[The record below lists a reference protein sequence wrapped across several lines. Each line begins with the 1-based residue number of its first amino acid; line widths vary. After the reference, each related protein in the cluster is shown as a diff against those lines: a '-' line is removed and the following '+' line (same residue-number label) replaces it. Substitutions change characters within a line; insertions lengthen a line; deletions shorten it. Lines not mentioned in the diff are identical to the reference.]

1 MQKVTASRPEPFF
14 VADHRA
20 LDFLNSVASPHGETI
35 DWLEDGPALLAW
47 LNKGFGHPSGAGLNA
62 NELNSTA
69 AQARTLREWFR
80 GFVAKHAGAA
90 LTPAAA
96 RALKPLNELL
106 ASDQCYQQI
115 VAGDGDR
122 PLVVR
127 SSHRPNAPHATLQ
140 PLAHALADFLC
151 HADFTQVRQC
161 EGEGCTLWFLDV
173 SKSHKRRW
181 CSMAVCGNRAKVGHY
196 RARRRGK
203 A

>member
-1 MQKVTASRPEPFF
+1 MRTTAPRPEAFF

-20 LDFLNSVASPHGETI
+20 LDFLNSVAAPHGETI
-35 DWLEDGPALLAW
+35 DWLEDGPSLLVW
-47 LNKGFGHPSGAGLNA
+47 LNKGFGATSGVAGNS
-62 NELNSTA
+62 NELNATA

-80 GFVAKHAGAA
+80 GFVAKHAGTK
-90 LTPAAA
+90 LTPAVA

-106 ASDQCYQQI
+106 ANDQCYQQI
-115 VAGDGDR
+115 VAGGGSE

-127 SSHRPNAPHATLQ
+127 SSHRPTAPHAALQ
-140 PLAHALADFLC
+140 PVAHAMADFLC
-151 HADFTQVRQC
+151 RADFTQVRQC

-181 CSMAVCGNRAKVGHY
+181 CSMAVCGNRAKVEHY

-203 A
+203 S